1 MSPETRKK
9 YWRFGAMI
17 VTSMVVM
24 FTIKYLNTYDI
35 AHVRFS
41 ETRFYMT
48 FMMGGAMAI
57 VMLAFMINM
66 YKSTR
71 VNIAIFSGSAVVFF
85 VALWLVR
92 SQAPI
97 ADESW
102 MKAMIPH
109 HSIAI
114 LTSERA
120 DISDLRVRELAD
132 SIIEAQRREISEME
146 WLLDDIAANGEA
158 ETPAAADAR
167 PVPEFSAL
175 SDTGG
180 E

>member
-85 VALWLVR
+85 VALWRICFGVR
-92 SQAPI
+92 LIMPC
-97 ADESW
+97 
-102 MKAMIPH
+102 
-109 HSIAI
+109 
-114 LTSERA
+114 RF
-120 DISDLRVRELAD
+120 
-132 SIIEAQRREISEME
+132 
-146 WLLDDIAANGEA
+146 
-158 ETPAAADAR
+158 PA
-167 PVPEFSAL
+167 
-175 SDTGG
+175 
-180 E
+180 